1 MENPSNDSIFGF
13 GFPSNNM
20 VVKEEALLYPFE
32 SFLAE
37 VGGALGL
44 FLGFSFLGLVDLCNL
59 TANNIWKRLKT

>member
-1 MENPSNDSIFGF
+1 MNDSSFAF
-13 GFPSNNM
+13 GFPSSNL

-44 FLGFSFLGLVDLCNL
+44 FLGFSFLGLVDLCNFI
-59 TANNIWKRLKT
+59 ANSIWKKLKYLK